1 MSDPHDRPPA
11 APGAGE
17 PAADAA
23 PQRPPS
29 GADWRL
35 RLAARLRARGATPN
49 GISLFAIGLA
59 GLAGLSFL
67 FALRDPPRAGAVLLL
82 FAALC
87 LQGRLLCNRLDG
99 LLARR
104 GGLVGK
110 AGEVYSDAP
119 DRLADAL
126 IFLGVGY
133 GLAAWL
139 PWASDLGWAASLLSV
154 GTAYVRVLG
163 LACGLREHGEGPMSR
178 RPRMFAMSVA
188 ALLSAIGLALGWVVW
203 VEWLLAGALI
213 AVVLGAAL
221 TIALRLR
228 SIVRELESR

>member
-1 MSDPHDRPPA
+1 MNDHHDPAPR
-11 APGAGE
+11 PGAE
-17 PAADAA
+17 AAADVSA
-23 PQRPPS
+23 PRPAPPRD
-29 GADWRL
+29 DWRL

-49 GISLFAIGLA
+49 GISLFAVGLA
-59 GLAGLSFL
+59 GLAGLAFL
-67 FALRDPPRAGAVLLL
+67 FALRDPPRAGAGLLL

-104 GGLVGK
+104 GGMVGK

-133 GLAAWL
+133 GLAPWL
-139 PWASDLGWAASLLSV
+139 SWAPDLGWAASLLSV

-163 LACGLREHGEGPMSR
+163 LACGLREHQEGPMSR
-178 RPRMFAMSVA
+178 RPRMIAMILA
-188 ALLSAIGLALGWVVW
+188 ALLSALGLALGRVQW
-203 VEWLLAGALI
+203 VEWLLAAALA
-213 AVVLGAAL
+213 AVALGAAA